1 MSVVNGVLGGPW
13 IYSTSWDYLGSGDA
27 TLNSLAVVGTNTATI
42 SGNLP
47 SVNVYL
53 HDHANLNTQNNT
65 IASLINTYGS
75 SQLSAK
81 NTTFLNTIDIYD
93 FSKFSATNT
102 ATSIIYLHNQCS
114 ASLSNITGVIFSVY
128 DSAMLT
134 CTGNT
139 SAPSTINSVIGIS
152 NYPNMA
158 NVIIQNCT
166 VNTIMGETWIP
177 QAAGIN
183 LTPWLL
189 YYSSSQGQSSV
200 STLLLAG
207 GAIAVVMV
215 AVAAV
220 VLLRHRA

>member
-1 MSVVNGVLGGPW
+1 
-13 IYSTSWDYLGSGDA
+13 
-27 TLNSLAVVGTNTATI
+27 
-42 SGNLP
+42 
-47 SVNVYL
+47 
-53 HDHANLNTQNNT
+53 
-65 IASLINTYGS
+65 
-75 SQLSAK
+75 
-81 NTTFLNTIDIYD
+81 
-93 FSKFSATNT
+93 
-102 ATSIIYLHNQCS
+102 
-114 ASLSNITGVIFSVY
+114 
-128 DSAMLT
+128 
-134 CTGNT
+134 
-139 SAPSTINSVIGIS
+139 
-152 NYPNMA
+152 MA